1 MFLKKIEISGFK
13 SFAEKTTIE
22 FNQGLTA
29 VVGPNGSGKSNITDA
44 IRWVLG
50 EQSAKNLR
58 GGKMPD
64 VIFSGTS
71 KRKALNMAEVTLVL
85 DNENHE
91 LPIEFSEVSVTRRL
105 NRSGDSDYFI
115 NKQSCRLKDITELFT
130 DSGLGKESFSIISQG
145 KVEAIFN
152 SKPEDRRGVFEEAA
166 GVLKYKQRKTQAE
179 NKLFET
185 EDNLNR
191 VQDIIYELESQ
202 VEPLLRQSQTA
213 KHYQELKEQLTQIDV
228 ALTVKDIETYKEQWE
243 NAKLA
248 ISKIDQELTAFSEQK
263 VEHEAAI
270 QGLRQEREN
279 YTFLLDQTQQKI
291 IEVTEQFE
299 KTEGQKNLIFERSQN
314 TEKLTKDYQTS
325 INALKE
331 REANLLSEI
340 TKMTEAIEACLSN
353 KEAQSQKVVETKAL
367 LERFSQT
374 SEEQIEEIRNEYV
387 EVMQEQVNVKNDLKH
402 LDRQFSLESSRHQNV
417 LDRRERM
424 ATTEQDIASRK
435 ETQAKQ
441 LTEHQTMLKELLE
454 EYALVERKY
463 QFSQEQLQ
471 SQQVSLQNGK
481 NLLEQA
487 VSRQST
493 LKDLQENYTGFYQGV
508 RAILKQKKQI
518 PGIVGAVAELV
529 TVPTEL
535 VTAID
540 TVLGGS
546 AQSVIVEDEKSGRQA
561 INYLKQK
568 RLGRATFLPLTTIKP
583 RTISAPQ
590 YDRIVSQPGFVGVA
604 SQLVKSDDKIR
615 NVVDNLL
622 GTTLIA
628 EDLESANNLARTLNF
643 QYRVV
648 SLEGDLMNPGG
659 SMTGGAVQ
667 SGKKGSLLA
676 VSGEL
681 ETLTTQ
687 IADMKSMLT
696 KHQQRVERLT
706 NETNE
711 LKELLAAKRQEG
723 EEARFKEQSL
733 ANELLMIEKE
743 WDNLQREKESFAFET
758 KDVTQFFEEYDVSKS
773 NLEKELTLLTTK
785 MMELDTLLKSV
796 TDEATSLE
804 AKRSEYQALYHEQAG
819 ELAIIKQKLAH
830 QQETMTERQEALGQ
844 LRRELR
850 SVEERLSLLVNREG
864 LEKLDPEELE
874 KRMTTLAAEKA
885 AIQLEMSRLK
895 ANRDETQTQL
905 DEEEQASVRVNES
918 LRQLYETKSEVDV
931 TLTMSES
938 NLDRSLKY
946 LQEDYQMTYEW
957 AKSNYPLALEVN
969 PNAREEVKMLK
980 TEIEALGPINL
991 EAITQYDQVRERYDF
1006 LTVQRDDLLSAKES
1020 LFQTMNEMD
1029 ETVKERFEEM
1039 FIGIQTKFRETF
1051 PKMFGGGHADL
1062 VLTDP
1067 DNLLTTGIEIVAQ
1080 PPGKKLQNLS
1090 LLSGGERALTAI
1102 ALLFAIIQVRPVPF
1116 CVLDEVE
1123 AALDEANVNRFGKYL
1138 SLFEKNTQFIVI
1150 THRKGTMESADV
1162 LYGVTMQESGVSS
1175 IVSVKLEEL
1184 TSELVSES

>member
-1 MFLKKIEISGFK
+1 MFLKRIEISGFK
-13 SFAEKTTIE
+13 SFAERTTIE

-85 DNENHE
+85 DNEHHE
-91 LPIEFSEVSVTRRL
+91 LPIDFSEVSVTRRL
-105 NRSGDSDYFI
+105 NRSGDSDFFI

-202 VEPLLRQSQTA
+202 IEPLFRQSQTA
-213 KHYQELKEQLTQIDV
+213 QTYQVLKERLTQMDV
-228 ALTVKDIETYKEQWE
+228 AITVQDIETYKLQWE
-243 NAKLA
+243 QAKLEMA
-248 ISKIDQELTAFSEQK
+248 NIDQSVKQLSEQK
-263 VEHEAAI
+263 TEHEAAV

-279 YTFLLDQTQQKI
+279 YTFLLDQTQQKLV
-291 IEVTEQFE
+291 EVTEQFE

-314 TEKLTKDYQTS
+314 TEKLATDYQMN
-325 INALKE
+325 IEGLKE
-331 REANLLSEI
+331 RERLLLKEI
-340 TKMTEAIEACLSN
+340 EKISHNIEESIKAKQLQN
-353 KEAQSQKVVETKAL
+353 QKVTETKGL

-374 SEEQIEEIRNEYV
+374 SEEQVEDIRNEYV

-402 LDRQFSLESSRHQNV
+402 LERQYELESSRHQNV
-417 LDRRERM
+417 LGRRERM
-424 ATTEQDIASRK
+424 LSNEQQLAERK
-435 ETQAKQ
+435 EAQNNLLVKHQA
-441 LTEHQTMLKELLE
+441 MLKELLE

-471 SQQVSLQNGK
+471 TQQVSLQNGK
-481 NLLEQA
+481 SLLQQA
-487 VSRQST
+487 ISRQST
-493 LKDLQENYTGFYQGV
+493 LKDLQENYSGFYQGV
-508 RAILKQKKQI
+508 RAILKQKKQL

-529 TVPTEL
+529 KVPTEL

-540 TVLGGS
+540 TVLGGN
-546 AQSVIVEDEKSGRQA
+546 AQSVIVEDEKAGRQA
-561 INYLKQK
+561 INYLKQR
-568 RLGRATFLPLTTIKP
+568 RLGRATFLPITTIKP
-583 RTISAPQ
+583 RTINAMQ
-590 YDRIVSQPGFVGVA
+590 YDRIVSQPGFVGIA
-604 SQLVKSDDKIR
+604 SQLVKCDDKIR
-615 NVVDNLL
+615 QVVENLL

-628 EDLESANNLARTLNF
+628 ESLESANNLAKALNY

-687 IADMKSMLT
+687 IADMENMLT
-696 KHQQRVERLT
+696 KHQHRVERLLE
-706 NETNE
+706 ETAE
-711 LKELLAAKRQEG
+711 LKELLAVKRQDG

-733 ANELLMIEKE
+733 ANEVLMVEKE
-743 WDNLQREKESFAFET
+743 WENLQREKEGFEFET
-758 KDVTQFFEEYDVSKS
+758 KDVTLFFEEYEDSKA
-773 NLEKELTLLTTK
+773 NLTKELEHLTAK
-785 MMELDTLLKSV
+785 MTELDTLLKSV
-796 TDEATSLE
+796 TSEATSIE
-804 AKRSEYQALYHEQAG
+804 AKRNEYQVLYHEQMS
-819 ELAIIKQKLAH
+819 ELAILKQKVAH
-830 QQETMTERQEALGQ
+830 QEETMLERQQSLGD

-850 SVEERLSLLVNREG
+850 GIEERLALLVNREQ
-864 LEKLDPEELE
+864 LDKLDPKQLE
-874 KRMTTLAAEKA
+874 QQMLQLANEKET
-885 AIQLEMSRLK
+885 IQAEMSRLK
-895 ANRDETQTQL
+895 VNRDETQQQL
-905 DEEEQASVRVNES
+905 NEEEQAAVQVNES
-918 LRQLYETKSEVDV
+918 LRQLYETKSEVEV
-931 TLTMSES
+931 TVSMSGS
-938 NLDRSLKY
+938 YLDRSLKY

-957 AKSNYPLALEVN
+957 AKEHYLFEEEMTQE
-969 PNAREEVKMLK
+969 AREEVKALK
-980 TEIEALGPINL
+980 LEIEALGPINM
-991 EAITQYDQVRERYDF
+991 EAIMQYEQVKERFDF
-1006 LTVQRDDLLSAKES
+1006 LTVQRDDLLTAKDS

-1029 ETVKERFEEM
+1029 ETVKVRFEEI
-1039 FIGIQTKFRETF
+1039 FIGIQAKFRETF

-1067 DNLLTTGIEIVAQ
+1067 DNLLTTGIDIVAQ

-1102 ALLFAIIQVRPVPF
+1102 ALLFSIIQVRPVPF

-1123 AALDEANVNRFGKYL
+1123 AALDEANVTRFGQYL
-1138 SLFEKNTQFIVI
+1138 SLFEKDTQFIVI

-1184 TSELVSES
+1184 SNDTALEA

>member
-1 MFLKKIEISGFK
+1 MFLKRIEISGFK
-13 SFAEKTTIE
+13 SFAERTTIE

-85 DNENHE
+85 DNEHHE

-105 NRSGDSDYFI
+105 NRSGDSDFFI
-115 NKQSCRLKDITELFT
+115 NKQSCRLKDITDLFT

-202 VEPLLRQSQTA
+202 VEPLFRQSQTA
-213 KHYQELKEQLTQIDV
+213 KRYQVLKERLTQIDV
-228 ALTVKDIETYKEQWE
+228 AVTVQDVETYKAQWE
-243 NAKLA
+243 TAKQ
-248 ISKIDQELTAFSEQK
+248 SMTKIDQELKTLSEQK

-279 YTFLLDQTQQKI
+279 YTFLLDQTQQKL
-291 IEVTEQFE
+291 IEVTEQVE

-314 TEKLTKDYQTS
+314 TEKLAADYKTT
-325 INALKE
+325 IEALKE
-331 REANLLSEI
+331 RETILLAEI
-340 TKMTEAIEACLSN
+340 SKITAGIEESLAN
-353 KEAQSQKVVETKAL
+353 KEAQTQKVNETKAL

-374 SEEQIEEIRNEYV
+374 SEEQIEDIRNEYV
-387 EVMQEQVNVKNDLKH
+387 EVMQEQINVKNDLKH
-402 LDRQFSLESSRHQNV
+402 LERQFELESSRHQNV
-417 LDRRERM
+417 LERRERM
-424 ATTEQDIASRK
+424 LANELDLEERK
-435 ETQAKQ
+435 ANQAKQ
-441 LTEHQTMLKELLE
+441 LSEHQAMLKELLE
-454 EYALVERKY
+454 EYALVERKH
-463 QFSQEQLQ
+463 QFAQEQLQ
-471 SQQVSLQNGK
+471 SQQMSLQNGK
-481 NLLEQA
+481 SLLQQA
-487 VSRQST
+487 ISRQST

-508 RAILKQKKQI
+508 RAILKQKKQLT
-518 PGIVGAVAELV
+518 GIVGAVAELV
-529 TVPTEL
+529 TVPSEL

-546 AQSVIVEDEKSGRQA
+546 AQSVIVEDEKAGRQA

-583 RTISAPQ
+583 RTINAVQ

-604 SQLVKSDDKIR
+604 SQLVKCEDKIR

-628 EDLESANNLARTLNF
+628 DDLESANNLARTLNF

-648 SLEGDLMNPGG
+648 SLDGDLMNPGG

-687 IADMKSMLT
+687 IADMESMLT
-696 KHQQRVERLT
+696 KHQQRVERLLV
-706 NETNE
+706 ETSE
-711 LKELLAAKRQEG
+711 LKESLAVKRQDG

-733 ANELLMIEKE
+733 SNELLMIEKE
-743 WDNLQREKESFAFET
+743 WDNLQREKEGFEFET
-758 KDVTQFFEEYDVSKS
+758 KDVTQFFEEYDTSKAA
-773 NLEKELTLLTTK
+773 LERELTELTAK
-785 MMELDTLLKSV
+785 MTELDTLLKTV
-796 TDEATSLE
+796 TNEATSLE
-804 AKRSEYQALYHEQAG
+804 AKRSEYQALYHEQVS
-819 ELAIIKQKLAH
+819 ELAIMKQKVTH
-830 QQETMTERQEALGQ
+830 QEETMTERQASLGQ

-850 SVEERLSLLVNREG
+850 AVEERLALLTNREQ
-864 LEKLDPEELE
+864 LDQLDPEKLE
-874 KRMTTLAAEKA
+874 QQMMALVADKE
-885 AIQLEMSRLK
+885 AIQAEMARLK
-895 ANRDETQTQL
+895 VNRDETQAQL
-905 DEEEQASVRVNES
+905 DEEEQASLEVNES
-918 LRQLYETKSEVDV
+918 LRQLYENKSEVDV
-931 TLTMSES
+931 TLSMSGS
-938 NLDRSLKY
+938 HLDRSLKY

-957 AKSNYPLALEVN
+957 AKAHYPFDLEVKD
-969 PNAREEVKMLK
+969 NARDEVKELK
-980 TEIEALGPINL
+980 LEIEALGPINL
-991 EAITQYDQVRERYDF
+991 EAITQYEQVKERYDF
-1006 LTVQRDDLLSAKES
+1006 LTVQRDDLLTAKDS

-1029 ETVKERFEEM
+1029 ETVKVRFEEI
-1039 FIGIQTKFRETF
+1039 FVGIQAKFRETF

-1067 DNLLTTGIEIVAQ
+1067 ENLLTTGIDIVAQ

-1102 ALLFAIIQVRPVPF
+1102 ALLFSIIQVRPVPF

-1123 AALDEANVNRFGKYL
+1123 AALDEANVTRFGKYL
-1138 SLFEKNTQFIVI
+1138 SLFEKETQFIVI

-1184 TSELVSES
+1184 SNELVPER